1 VIRTG
6 VVVSGRVQGVF
17 FRDGCRQAA
26 QRHQVAGWFT
36 NRDDESVEAVFEGDD
51 TAVGAMIEWVRN
63 GRPLAQVTDVEVT
76 DERPEGLTDFSVR
89 SEARPNLAAERTSS
103 TSPGPSSGSTDGMP

>member
-1 VIRTG
+1 MIRKW

-26 QRHQVAGWFT
+26 QRHQVAGWVT
-36 NRDDESVEAVFEGDD
+36 NRDDGSVEAVFEGDD
-51 TAVGAMIEWVRN
+51 TAVGAMIEWVRH
-63 GRPLAQVTDVEVT
+63 GPPRAQVTNVDVT

-89 SEARPNLAAERTSS
+89 
-103 TSPGPSSGSTDGMP
+103 